1 MIGPRYLLVV
11 LSIACHVTLAYAFT
25 CSVAPPPRGAFR
37 PKKVFSRLQAS
48 PLPTSPLDISGS
60 LIAQLA
66 EIAIRLRLAD
76 QTDVKCELS
85 STPSDLLLR
94 GRIGPVTV
102 KGKGWKSGRGL
113 TCRAIEAT
121 VQSCELD
128 MGRVVANQKLML
140 TTPAEGKAMIALNGQ
155 DFGNFITHPMLKAP
169 QVTDKSTDRPVFL
182 KDNAVIDPVAGAV
195 VFQTQFAD
203 HTWKCTLQR
212 GETPEGGPKIV
223 VAPLDDSSTVS
234 EELMNQL
241 STSLTEFFSKL
252 VFELDGTFVSYKDM
266 MVTEQGASPSVMLA
280 LDILVR
286 KFPSP
291 GLDF

>member
-1 MIGPRYLLVV
+1 
-11 LSIACHVTLAYAFT
+11 
-25 CSVAPPPRGAFR
+25 
-37 PKKVFSRLQAS
+37 
-48 PLPTSPLDISGS
+48 LDISGS

-94 GRIGPVTV
+94 GRIGPVSI

-128 MGRVVANQKLML
+128 MGRIVAHQKLVL

-155 DFGNFITHPMLKAP
+155 DFGNFITHPLLNPP
-169 QVTDKSTDRPVFL
+169 QVSGKSKNRPVFL
-182 KDNAVIDPVAGAV
+182 KDNAVIDAVTGSV
-195 VFQTQFAD
+195 VFQTQFVD
-203 HTWKCTLQR
+203 QTWKCTLQR
-212 GETPEGGPKIV
+212 GEAPEGGPKIT
-223 VAPLDDSSTVS
+223 VAPLDDASTVS
-234 EELMNQL
+234 EDLIIQL
-241 STSLTEFFSKL
+241 STSLTAFFSKL

-266 MVTEQGASPSVMLA
+266 MVTDKGSSPSVMLA